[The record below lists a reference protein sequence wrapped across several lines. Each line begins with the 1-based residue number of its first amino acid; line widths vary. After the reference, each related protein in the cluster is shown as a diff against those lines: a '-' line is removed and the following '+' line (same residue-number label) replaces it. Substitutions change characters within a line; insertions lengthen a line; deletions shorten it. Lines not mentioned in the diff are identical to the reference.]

1 MIQELTQDVK
11 EWAAQQWGA
20 AQLGDQRRTARAVT
34 LGAQLAA
41 NPAAQLPAQTG
52 SWKDTKAAYRL
63 LNEAD
68 VTHTALSQ
76 PHWRA
81 TQQRAR
87 LSNEVVLF
95 LQDTTEADYSH
106 HPQVIGL
113 GRLNKLKRHGMQ
125 IHTCLSHPLAS
136 GELGIAAQRVW
147 QRPPKKTTQESSYAM
162 SLRATE
168 YDVWAELLEEI
179 GPAPDRASGVT
190 WISVGDRASDIY
202 GYFRTAQTLGWEV
215 VARAA
220 RDRILYTLSGE
231 RTYLLQWARTWS
243 GQTET
248 TVTVRGRDGVAA
260 RTATLQVAWS
270 SCDLPAP
277 ARGKERGG
285 PRLRVSVVRAW
296 EAQPPAGAAALE
308 WILTTSLVITSAT
321 DALQVIAYYEKRWLI
336 EEYHKCLKT
345 GCALEARQLET
356 AAGLEALLGFLAL
369 IAVRLLQLREASRQQ
384 PATPA
389 RHYVEPQLITAVQNY
404 LKLPAGD
411 LTLREFWRAVARL
424 GGFLARK
431 SDGDPGWQTLW
442 RGWLKLQ
449 DLAWQPT
456 AEKCG

>member
-1 MIQELTQDVK
+1 MIRELTQNVN

-20 AQLGDQRRTARAVT
+20 AQLGDKRRTARAVK

-41 NPAAQLPAQTG
+41 NPAAQLPEQTG

-68 VTHTALSQ
+68 VKHTELGK
-76 PHWRA
+76 PHWEA
-81 TQQRAR
+81 THQRAR
-87 LSNEVVLF
+87 TCDGVVLF
-95 LQDTTEADYSH
+95 LQDGTEVDYSH

-125 IHTCLSHPLAS
+125 IHTCLSLPLAT
-136 GELGIAAQRVW
+136 GELGVAAQRVW
-147 QRPPKKTTQESSYAM
+147 QRPPKPASKESKYAL
-162 SLRATE
+162 SLRRTE
-168 YDVWAELLEEI
+168 YDVWAEMLQEI
-179 GPAPDRASGVT
+179 GPAPAPGSGLK

-202 GYFRTAQTLGWEV
+202 GYFRTAQALGWEV

-220 RDRILYTLSGE
+220 RDRIIYTATGE
-231 RTYLLQWARTWS
+231 RRYLLQWARSLPSQAT
-243 GQTET
+243 T
-248 TVTVRGRDGVAA
+248 TVEVRGRDGTPA

-270 SCDLPAP
+270 ACDIPAP
-277 ARGKERGG
+277 AHGKERSGQ
-285 PRLRVSVVRAW
+285 RLRLSVVRTW
-296 EAQPPAGAAALE
+296 EADPPAGAEPLD
-308 WILTTSLVITSAT
+308 WVLVTSLVLISAA

-336 EEYHKCLKT
+336 EEYHKCMKT

-369 IAVRLLQLREASRQQ
+369 VAVHLLQLREASRQQ
-384 PATPA
+384 PAAPA
-389 RHYVEPQLITAVQNY
+389 RHYVAPELITTVQSY
-404 LKLPAGD
+404 LKLPPGD

-431 SDGDPGWQTLW
+431 SDNDPGWQTLW

-456 AEKCG
+456 G

>member
-1 MIQELTQDVK
+1 MIQELTQDVNT
-11 EWAAQQWGA
+11 WAAQQWGA

-34 LGAQLAA
+34 VGAQLAA
-41 NPAAQLPAQTG
+41 NPPAQLPEQTG

-68 VTHTALSQ
+68 VTHKELAT
-76 PHWRA
+76 PHWEA
-81 TQQRAR
+81 TRQRAR
-87 LSNEVVLF
+87 LSDGAVLF
-95 LQDTTEADYSH
+95 IQDGTEADYSH
-106 HPQVIGL
+106 HPDVIGL
-113 GRLNKLKRHGMQ
+113 GRLNKVRRHGMQ
-125 IHTCLSHPLAS
+125 IHTCLALALTT

-147 QRPPKKTTQESSYAM
+147 QRPPKPPGKESKSAM
-162 SLRATE
+162 SQRQTE
-168 YDVWAELLEEI
+168 YDVWAEMLQQI
-179 GPAPDRASGVT
+179 GPAPERGSGVT

-202 GYFRTAQTLGWEV
+202 GYFRAARALGWEV

-220 RDRILYTLSGE
+220 RDRIIYMLTGE
-231 RTYLLQWARTWS
+231 QVYLLRWARGLPSQAT
-243 GQTET
+243 T
-248 TVTVRGRDGVAA
+248 TVEVRGRDGTST

-270 SCDLPAP
+270 VCDIPAP

-285 PRLRVSVVRAW
+285 PHLRLSVVRAW
-296 EAQPPAGAAALE
+296 EADAPPGVDRLD
-308 WILTTSLVITSAT
+308 WVLVTSLVLSDAA
-321 DALQVIAYYEKRWLI
+321 DALQIIGYYEKRWLI

-356 AAGLEALLGFLAL
+356 AAGLEALLGFLAI
-369 IAVRLLQLREASRQQ
+369 IAVRLLQLREASRQH
-384 PATPA
+384 PEASA
-389 RHYVEPQLITAVQNY
+389 RHYVAPELMTTLQHY
-404 LKLPAGD
+404 LKLPPAD

-456 AEKCG
+456 T